1 MLPLKTVPPM
11 PNSTGSIFDELFS
24 SRYKSFIPEFD
35 SFMSSLEKSFPLGMR
50 LNTSLCKLD
59 RFIKRFELNSDQY
72 HLPISNLNYIEVD
85 PEAKNW
91 GGALEHHLGFYYIQ
105 ALSSLLPVYAL
116 GLEEG
121 VDNCVLDMCAAPGGK
136 TTHMAQEMGQQGVL
150 IANEPHLGRRRILKA
165 SLNRL
170 GVKNTLVCGLNGQD
184 LDYPKESFSKIL
196 LDGPCSSEGTLRA
209 SSIRPS
215 KKKDKSYL
223 QYNESFR
230 TGLHKIQ
237 SELLEKAY
245 ELLKPGGTLIYS
257 TCTYDPYENEA
268 QVSTLVRAHSDM
280 TIVPLGI
287 DSKWDPFLCDGIEQ
301 YNEDSYV
308 QNINLTKRIYPHKL
322 NSIGFYVSKL
332 IKR

>member
-1 MLPLKTVPPM
+1 MNNNTD
-11 PNSTGSIFDELFS
+11 SIFHELFS
-24 SRYKSFIPEFD
+24 TRYKNLIPNFD
-35 SFMSSLEKSFPLGMR
+35 SFMASLEKSFPLGVR
-50 LNTSLCKLD
+50 LNSSLCTMD
-59 RFIKRFELNSDQY
+59 RFINRFELSSDQF
-72 HLPISNLNYIEVD
+72 HLPVADLDYIEVD
-85 PEAKNW
+85 PEINNW

-105 ALSSLLPVYAL
+105 ALSSLLPVLAL
-116 GLEEG
+116 ELKEDE
-121 VDNCVLDMCAAPGGK
+121 DNRVLDMCAAPGGK
-136 TTHMAQEMGQQGVL
+136 TTHMAQEMNQKGVL
-150 IANEPHLGRRRILKA
+150 VANEPHLARRRILKA

-170 GVKNTLVCGLNGQD
+170 GVKNTMVCGLNGQD

-209 SSIRPS
+209 DTIRPS

-237 SELLEKAY
+237 SQLLEKAY

-268 QVSTLVRAHSDM
+268 QVSKLIRAHADM
-280 TIVPLGI
+280 SIVPLGI
-287 DSKWDPFLCDGIEQ
+287 DSKWESFLCDGVTQ

-308 QNINLTKRIYPHKL
+308 ENIGLTKRIYPHKL

>member
-1 MLPLKTVPPM
+1 MNK
-11 PNSTGSIFDELFS
+11 NADSIFDDLFS
-24 SRYKSFIPEFD
+24 SRYENLIPDFD
-35 SFMSSLEKSFPLGMR
+35 SFMTSLEKKFPLGMR
-50 LNTSLCKLD
+50 LNSSLCNRD
-59 RFIKRFELNSDQY
+59 RFLNRFDLSTDQY
-72 HLPISNLNYIEVD
+72 HLPIADLDYIEVA
-85 PEAKNW
+85 EQTNNW

-105 ALSSLLPVYAL
+105 ALSSLLPVLAL
-116 GLEEG
+116 DLKG
-121 VDNCVLDMCAAPGGK
+121 DTDSRVLDMCAAPGGK

-150 IANEPHLGRRRILKA
+150 VANEPHLGRRRILKA

-170 GVKNTLVCGLNGQD
+170 GVKNTLVCGYNGQD
-184 LDYPKESFSKIL
+184 LGYPKESFSKIL

-209 SSIRPS
+209 GSIRPS
-215 KKKDKSYL
+215 KKKDRSYL

-237 SELLEKAY
+237 SQLLEKAY
-245 ELLKPGGTLIYS
+245 ELLKPGGTLVYS

-268 QVSTLVRAHSDM
+268 QVSKLIHAHSDM
-280 TIVPLGI
+280 TIVPLGV
-287 DSKWDPFLCDGIEQ
+287 DSRWDPYLCDGVDQ

-308 QNINLTKRIYPHKL
+308 ENIDLTKRIYPHKL